1 MSVET
6 AQLVKE
12 EICKNGLL
20 HLGFVWQSGSSLLVL
35 SAVWCLQKNA
45 AVTVERFFLN
55 YIIKS
60 VRRAFL
66 LILSYNLLEDRRK
79 NDDSARFKSDSGVL
93 SLNQSEC
100 VDS

>member
-1 MSVET
+1 MQVIRPRPFLVMKPQRQHTYMSVET

-60 VRRAFL
+60 GRRAF
-66 LILSYNLLEDRRK
+66 
-79 NDDSARFKSDSGVL
+79 
-93 SLNQSEC
+93 
-100 VDS
+100 